1 MAIPRLF
8 VDAPFVAG
16 AGLALNE
23 AQGRYLAT
31 VLRLGAGAPL
41 AVFNG
46 RDGEWRAIV
55 ARADRK
61 GVTLSLEAQTRAQS
75 AGPDL
80 ALLFSPVKRHGTDL
94 IVEKA
99 TELGVRDLRPV
110 VMRRTTAETVRTDR
124 LRAIATEAA
133 EQTGRMDLPVVH
145 EAVPLARALA
155 DWDTARPLLFA
166 DEAGD
171 AAPLVTVLQSLAAPG
186 SLALATGPEG
196 GFDPDERR
204 ILRGLPFVT
213 PVSLGPR
220 ILRAETAV
228 IAALAL
234 VQAHWGDWRP

>member
-8 VDAPFVAG
+8 VGAPFAAG
-16 AGLALNE
+16 GALTLNE
-23 AQGRYLAT
+23 SQGRYLAT
-31 VLRLGAGAPL
+31 VLRLGPGARL
-41 AVFNG
+41 SVFNG
-46 RDGEWRAIV
+46 RDGEWSAIV
-55 ARADRK
+55 TRADRK
-61 GVTLSLEAQTRAQS
+61 GVTLSLEAETRPQA

-110 VMRRTTAETVRTDR
+110 LMRRTNSETVRTDR
-124 LRAIATEAA
+124 LRAVAVEAA
-133 EQTGRMDLPVVH
+133 EQTGRIDLPTVH
-145 EAVPLARALA
+145 EALPLARAL
-155 DWDTARPLLFA
+155 DGWDGRPLLFA

-171 AAPLVTVLQSLAAPG
+171 AAPIATVLQSLPPARG
-186 SLALATGPEG
+186 IALLTGPEG
-196 GFDPDERR
+196 GFDPEERR
-204 ILRGLPFVT
+204 VLRALPFVT

-220 ILRAETAV
+220 ILRAETAA